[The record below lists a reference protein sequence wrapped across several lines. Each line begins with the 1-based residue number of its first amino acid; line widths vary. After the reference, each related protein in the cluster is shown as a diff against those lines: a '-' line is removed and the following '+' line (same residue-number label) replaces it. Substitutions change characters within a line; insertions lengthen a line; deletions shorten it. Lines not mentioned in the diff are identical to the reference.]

1 MQHLVGAVLV
11 ELAAPHLLVLD
22 EQPLRSGKRHRDDV
36 LGHRLSPAAPV
47 GGDGQLRRQPA
58 RRHPI
63 NPGGC
68 ELQQPRVADQWDR
81 AAAALSPPAPSTNA
95 TSTFTANGDL
105 AQAKVDCR
113 RPTILVRYPGMSA

>member
-1 MQHLVGAVLV
+1 MDSHPEGAHQPRRRAADVAKAEDAAAAAAQHLAGAVLV

-63 NPGGC
+63 NAGGC
-68 ELQQPRVADQWDR
+68 ELQQPRVADQWD
-81 AAAALSPPAPSTNA
+81 
-95 TSTFTANGDL
+95 
-105 AQAKVDCR
+105 
-113 RPTILVRYPGMSA
+113 LVRTKLL